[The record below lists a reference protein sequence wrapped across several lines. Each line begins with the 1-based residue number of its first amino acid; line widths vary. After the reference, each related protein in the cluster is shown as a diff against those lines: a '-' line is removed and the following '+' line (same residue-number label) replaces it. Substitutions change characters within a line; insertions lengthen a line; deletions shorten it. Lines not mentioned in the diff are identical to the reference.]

1 MAIKVSSHEHFPVTL
16 KMFYIW
22 YMENCK
28 QYLKS
33 GLSFC
38 LEAHWLDILPMLFV
52 QCDLLFSFSPLI
64 LSNSTNI

>member
-1 MAIKVSSHEHFPVTL
+1 MNIFPVTL

-33 GLSFC
+33 GLTCC
-38 LEAHWLDILPMLFV
+38 LETLTGHIAYAVCIVGFIILIFSVDFV
-52 QCDLLFSFSPLI
+52 QFK
-64 LSNSTNI
+64 NI